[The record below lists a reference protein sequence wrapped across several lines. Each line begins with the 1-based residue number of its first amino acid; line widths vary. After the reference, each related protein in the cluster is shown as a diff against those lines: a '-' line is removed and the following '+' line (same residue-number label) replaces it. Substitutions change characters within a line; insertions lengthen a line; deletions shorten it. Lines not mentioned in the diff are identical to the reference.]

1 MSHKQSKAIRNLC
14 LVFGDQLDQ
23 QSNLFTD
30 FDPQQDLLWMAEVS
44 DESTN
49 PQSSKQRTV
58 LFLAAMRHFAQ
69 WIERQDRPLIY
80 YPITQ
85 QFGSFADA
93 LLQTLQDY
101 SVQQIRFVLPGD
113 YRVLQSL
120 QNFCKQQ
127 QIELVVLPDSH
138 FIAEQGEFQNWA
150 NNRQQLRMEYWY
162 RQLRKRC
169 NILMN
174 NGKPEGGK
182 WNYDADNRKAFGK
195 AGPPQ
200 IPIPC
205 DFLEDDII
213 QRVRKDVEQYL
224 PNLAGNL
231 PRFFWPVNRQLAL
244 QALQDF
250 IDQRLPTFGDYQD
263 AMWKGEPW
271 LFHSRISMAI
281 NLKLLHPMEVIQAAE
296 NAYRQG
302 RAPLNAVEGFI
313 RQILGW
319 REYVR
324 GIYWLQREQW
334 TEFNALDNQRDLPQM
349 YWDGKTQMNCM
360 QQSLKQVLDYGYGHH
375 IQRLMVTGLYA
386 LLAEV
391 NPQQIEAWYLAMYV
405 DAVAWV
411 EVPNT
416 LGMSQFADGG
426 ILASKPYIASG
437 NYIKKMSNYCDGCA
451 FNPKNASGDKA
462 CPMTTLYWHF
472 IYRHQDWLQ
481 EHPRL
486 AMQVKHWH
494 NKSSEEQAEIL
505 QKAEQIFQNQA

>member
-1 MSHKQSKAIRNLC
+1 MSQNQAKAIRHLC

-23 QSNLFTD
+23 QSNLFME
-30 FDPQQDLLWMAEVS
+30 FDSQQDALWMAEVS
-44 DESTN
+44 DESSN
-49 PQSSKQRTV
+49 PASSKQRTV
-58 LFLAAMRHFAQ
+58 LFLSAMRHFAQ
-69 WIERQDRPLIY
+69 WIERQDWPLVY
-80 YPITQ
+80 YSIIE
-85 QFGSFADA
+85 QFGSFSDVLA
-93 LLQTLQDY
+93 QTLQDY
-101 SVQQIRFVLPGD
+101 SVQQIRCVLPGD
-113 YRVLQSL
+113 YRVLQAL

-127 QIELVVLPDSH
+127 QIELIVLPDSH

-205 DFLEDDII
+205 DFLEDDIV
-213 QRVRKDVEQYL
+213 QQVRKDVEQYL
-224 PNLAGNL
+224 PNLPGNL
-231 PRFFWPVNRQLAL
+231 PRFFWPVDRQQAL

-250 IDQRLPTFGDYQD
+250 IDRRLPTFGDYQD

-319 REYVR
+319 REYIR

-334 TEFNALDNQRDLPQM
+334 SQFNALDNQRDLPQM

-375 IQRLMVTGLYA
+375 IQRLMITGLYA

-391 NPQQIEAWYLAMYV
+391 EPQQIEAWYLAMYV

-494 NKSSEEQAEIL
+494 NKSAEEQAAIL
-505 QKAEQIFQNQA
+505 QKAEQIL

>member
-1 MSHKQSKAIRNLC
+1 MSVENKKSLRHLC

-23 QSNLFTD
+23 QSNLFQE
-30 FDPQQDLLWMAEVS
+30 FDPQHDALWMAEVS
-44 DESTN
+44 DESTQ
-49 PQSSKQRTV
+49 PASSKQRTV
-58 LFLAAMRHFAQ
+58 LFLAAMRHFAA
-69 WIERQDRPLIY
+69 WIEQQNWPLIY
-80 YPITQ
+80 FSLSAQ
-85 QFGSFADA
+85 QSSFVSA
-93 LLQTLQDY
+93 LAQTLSEY
-101 SVQQIRFVLPGD
+101 SVQQIRCVLPGD
-113 YRVLQSL
+113 YRVLQML
-120 QNFCKQQ
+120 QDFCQQ
-127 QIELVVLPDSH
+127 KEIALQILPDSH
-138 FIAEQGEFQNWA
+138 FIAEPGEFSTWA
-150 NNRQQLRMEYWY
+150 KDRQQLRMEYWY

-169 NILMN
+169 DILMN

-195 AGPPQ
+195 AGPPK
-200 IPIPC
+200 IPMPC
-205 DFLEDDII
+205 DFAEDEIV
-213 QRVRKDVEQYL
+213 QQVRKDVEQYL

-231 PRFFWPVNRQLAL
+231 PRFFWPVNRQ
-244 QALQDF
+244 QALVALEDF
-250 IDQRLPTFGDYQD
+250 IAKRLPTFGDYQD

-281 NLKLLHPMEVIQAAE
+281 NLKLLHPMEVVQAAQH
-296 NAYRQG
+296 AYRQG
-302 RAPLNAVEGFI
+302 QAPLNAVEGFI

-334 TEFNALDNQRDLPQM
+334 TQFNALNNHRDLPEI
-349 YWDGKTQMNCM
+349 YWHGETRMNCM
-360 QQSLKQVLDYGYGHH
+360 RQSLQQVLDYGYGHH

-391 NPQQIEAWYLAMYV
+391 EPQQIEAWYLAMYV

-437 NYIKKMSNYCDGCA
+437 SYINRMSNYCSGCA
-451 FNPKNASGDKA
+451 FKPKEASGEKA
-462 CPMTTLYWHF
+462 CPFTALYWHF
-472 IYRHQDWLQ
+472 IYRHQSWLA

-494 NKSSEEQAEIL
+494 NKSESEQQAIL
-505 QKAEQIFQNQA
+505 QKAEQIFAEQ

>member
-1 MSHKQSKAIRNLC
+1 MSQNQAKTIRHLC
-14 LVFGDQLDQ
+14 IVFGDQLDQ
-23 QSNLFTD
+23 GSNLLKA
-30 FDPQQDLLWMAEVS
+30 FDPQQDVLWMAEVS
-44 DESTN
+44 EESTN
-49 PQSSKQRTV
+49 PASSKQRTV

-69 WIERQDRPLIY
+69 WIVSQDWPLIY
-80 YPITQ
+80 AGLSQ
-85 QFGSFADA
+85 RFSSFENA
-93 LLQTLQDY
+93 LAQTLQDY
-101 SVQQIRFVLPGD
+101 SLQQIRCVLPGD
-113 YRVLQSL
+113 YRVLQVL

-138 FIAEQGEFQNWA
+138 FIAEPGEFKKWAQN
-150 NNRQQLRMEYWY
+150 RKQLRMEYWY

-169 NILMN
+169 HILMDN
-174 NGKPEGGK
+174 DKPEGGK

-195 AGPPQ
+195 AGPPE
-200 IPIPC
+200 IPMPC
-205 DFLEDDII
+205 DFSEDEIVE
-213 QRVRKDVEQYL
+213 QVRKEVEQYL
-224 PNLAGNL
+224 PDL
-231 PRFFWPVNRQLAL
+231 PGRLERFFWPVNRQ
-244 QALQDF
+244 QALRALDDF
-250 IDQRLPTFGDYQD
+250 IDKRLPTFGDYQD

-281 NLKLLHPMEVIQAAE
+281 NLKLLHPMEVIQIAE
-296 NAYRQG
+296 KAYRLGQ
-302 RAPLNAVEGFI
+302 APLNAVEGFI

-319 REYVR
+319 REYIR

-334 TEFNALDNQRDLPQM
+334 SQFNALDNQRNLPQM
-349 YWDGKTQMNCM
+349 YWDGKTRMNCM
-360 QQSLKQVLDYGYGHH
+360 QQSLQQVLDYGYGHH

-391 NPQQIEAWYLAMYV
+391 EPQQIEAWYLAMYV

-472 IYRHQDWLQ
+472 IYRHQRWLQ

-486 AMQVKHWH
+486 AMQVKHWR
-494 NKSSEEQAEIL
+494 NKSAEEQAAIL
-505 QKAEQIFQNQA
+505 QKAEQIFANAE